1 MPTRRGQPEDQP
13 PAEAG
18 ADTATGATAVELPL
32 LNAPAGGLPPVVTD
46 EAGLTAVV
54 AAMTAGTGPVAVD
67 AERASGY
74 RYGQRAFLVQLR
86 RAGAGTAL
94 IDPTGLPDL
103 SALGDALA
111 GAEWVLHAA
120 SQDLPCLAELGMRP
134 TTLFDT
140 ELGSRLAG
148 LPRVGLGA
156 VVEELLGLRLAKE
169 HSAVDWS
176 TRPLPE
182 PWLTY
187 AALDVEVLVQVR
199 DALAE
204 RLAEQGK
211 LEWALQEFAAVAAAP
226 LPAPPA
232 EPWRRVSGLH
242 AVRSRRQL
250 AVVRELW
257 LARDAEARRRDTSP
271 GRLLPDSAIVA
282 AARALPRSPQALAAT
297 GGFTGR
303 ASRSRLEVWAAAVAR
318 GLELPDAQLPQQAV
332 RGDGPPPPRAWA
344 AKHPEAAARL
354 AAARAAVTAIADRHA
369 VPVENLLQP
378 DSLRRLAWQPPQPL
392 DSASVAQALRERG
405 ARPWQVE
412 LVAAELTTALAEA
425 RVPEAVEEPEEP
437 APPATAPGAAQVPAP
452 GR

>member
-1 MPTRRGQPEDQP
+1 MDDAAPPEAP
-13 PAEAG
+13 G
-18 ADTATGATAVELPL
+18 ASLPL
-32 LNAPAGGLPPVVTD
+32 LDAPAQGLPPVVTD
-46 EAGLTAVV
+46 EAGLALVV
-54 AAMTAGTGPVAVD
+54 RAMAAGTGPVAVD

-94 IDPTGLPDL
+94 IDPTGVPDL
-103 SALGDALA
+103 SALGEALS

-120 SQDLPCLAELGMRP
+120 TQDLPCLAELGMRP

-187 AALDVEVLVQVR
+187 AALDVEVLVELR
-199 DALAE
+199 DALAQ
-204 RLAEQGK
+204 RLQEQGK
-211 LEWALQEFAAVAAAP
+211 LEWAREEFAAIAAAP
-226 LPAPPA
+226 PPVPPA
-232 EPWRRVSGLH
+232 EPWRRTSGLH

-257 LARDAEARRRDTSP
+257 EARDAEARRRDTSP

-297 GGFTGR
+297 PGFTGR
-303 ASRSRLEVWAAAVAR
+303 AARSRLELWAGAVAR
-318 GLELPDAQLPQQAV
+318 GLALPDAELPQHAV

-344 AKHPEAAARL
+344 ARHPEAAARL
-354 AAARAAVTAIADRHA
+354 AAARTAVTAIAERCG

-378 DSLRRLAWQPPQPL
+378 DALRRLAWQPPEPL
-392 DSASVAQALRERG
+392 DEAGVAAALRARG
-405 ARPWQVE
+405 ARAW
-412 LVAAELTTALAEA
+412 
-425 RVPEAVEEPEEP
+425 
-437 APPATAPGAAQVPAP
+437 
-452 GR
+452 

>member
-1 MPTRRGQPEDQP
+1 MPVGRGEPGTQP
-13 PAEAG
+13 PAEVG
-18 ADTATGATAVELPL
+18 ADAAPEAPAVELPL
-32 LNAPAGGLPPVVTD
+32 LDAPAQGLPPVVTD
-46 EAGLTAVV
+46 EPALARVV
-54 AAMTAGTGPVAVD
+54 AAMAAGTGPVAVD

-94 IDPTGLPDL
+94 IDPTALPDL
-103 SALGDALA
+103 SALGEALS

-120 SQDLPCLAELGMRP
+120 TQDLPCLAELGMRP
-134 TTLFDT
+134 ATLFDT

-211 LEWALQEFAAVAAAP
+211 LEWAREEFAAIAAAP
-226 LPAPPA
+226 SPVPPA

-282 AARALPRSPQALAAT
+282 AARALPRSAQALAAT

-303 ASRSRLEVWAAAVAR
+303 ASRTRLELWAAAVAR
-318 GLELPDAQLPQQAV
+318 GLALPDAELPQHAV
-332 RGDGPPPPRAWA
+332 RGDGPPPPRTWA

-354 AAARAAVTAIADRHA
+354 AAARAAVMAIADRHA

-378 DSLRRLAWQPPQPL
+378 DALRRLAWQPPRPL
-392 DSASVAQALRERG
+392 DEAGVARALSDRG
-405 ARPWQVE
+405 ARRWQVE
-412 LVAAELTTALAEA
+412 LVTAAVTSALVEAEA
-425 RVPEAVEEPEEP
+425 TPAGGAQAGVVTGEAPS
-437 APPATAPGAAQVPAP
+437 APAAQD
-452 GR
+452 G

>member
-1 MPTRRGQPEDQP
+1 MPVGRGEPGTQP
-13 PAEAG
+13 PAEVG
-18 ADTATGATAVELPL
+18 ADAAPEAPAVELPL
-32 LNAPAGGLPPVVTD
+32 LDAPAQGLPPVVTD
-46 EAGLTAVV
+46 EAALARVV
-54 AAMTAGTGPVAVD
+54 AAMAAGTGPVAVD

-94 IDPTGLPDL
+94 IDPTALPDL
-103 SALGDALA
+103 SALGEALA

-120 SQDLPCLAELGMRP
+120 TQDLPCLAELGMRP
-134 TTLFDT
+134 VTLFDT

-199 DALAE
+199 DALAG

-211 LEWALQEFAAVAAAP
+211 LEWAREEFAAIADAP
-226 LPAPPA
+226 PPVPPA

-282 AARALPRSPQALAAT
+282 AARAMPRSAQALAAT

-303 ASRSRLEVWAAAVAR
+303 ASRTRLELWAAAVAR
-318 GLELPDAQLPQQAV
+318 GLALPDAELPQHAV
-332 RGDGPPPPRAWA
+332 RGDAPPPPRTWA

-378 DSLRRLAWQPPQPL
+378 DALRRLAWQPPRPL
-392 DSASVAQALRERG
+392 DAVAVAGALRERG
-405 ARPWQVE
+405 ARRWQVE
-412 LVAAELTTALAEA
+412 LVAAAVTTALVEAEA
-425 RVPEAVEEPEEP
+425 AVAEAARAEAAAGEEPP
-437 APPATAPGAAQVPAP
+437 APAGQD
-452 GR
+452 G

>member
-1 MPTRRGQPEDQP
+1 MD
-13 PAEAG
+13 
-18 ADTATGATAVELPL
+18 DTASPEAPAATLPL
-32 LNAPAGGLPPVVTD
+32 LDAPAQGLPPVVTD
-46 EAGLTAVV
+46 EAGLARVV
-54 AAMTAGTGPVAVD
+54 EAMAAGTGPVAVD

-103 SALGDALA
+103 SALGEALS

-187 AALDVEVLVQVR
+187 AALDVEVLVEVR
-199 DALAE
+199 DALAQ
-204 RLAEQGK
+204 RLEQQGK
-211 LEWALQEFAAVAAAP
+211 LEWAREEFAAIAAAAP
-226 LPAPPA
+226 PVPPA
-232 EPWRRVSGLH
+232 EPWRRTSGLH

-282 AARALPRSPQALAAT
+282 AARALPRTPQALAAAQ
-297 GGFTGR
+297 GFTGR
-303 ASRSRLEVWAAAVAR
+303 AARSRLELWAGAVAHA
-318 GLELPDAQLPQQAV
+318 LALPEAELPQHAA
-332 RGDGPPPPRAWA
+332 RGEGPPPPRAWA

-354 AAARAAVTAIADRHA
+354 TAARAAVTAIAERHG

-378 DSLRRLAWQPPQPL
+378 DALRRLAWQPPRPL
-392 DSASVAQALRERG
+392 DEAAVAQALRARGAREWQVRLVAREVAAAMASARAPEPERG
-405 ARPWQVE
+405 AGDE
-412 LVAAELTTALAEA
+412 GGDEAGESAEGAVAD
-425 RVPEAVEEPEEP
+425 
-437 APPATAPGAAQVPAP
+437 GA
-452 GR
+452 